1 MREIKV
7 DMDVFAAIWKQR
19 VAGENSENEILRR
32 LLLNEPY
39 SDQQGSPV
47 KKEVKNSRIHDENA
61 LQYQTMGKIR
71 WVDDIKAALIEL
83 GGEATLQEIYKKVK
97 DIRLR
102 SGRSWTAA
110 AEATI
115 RRTIEDHSSD
125 SENFRGDDIFK
136 KIGRGKWALRLPSF
150 ALNDSSPPRR

>member
-7 DMDVFAAIWKQR
+7 DMDVFAAIWKRR

-32 LLLNEPY
+32 LLLSEP
-39 SDQQGSPV
+39 SDGQQV
-47 KKEVKNSRIHDENA
+47 VLTKEEVKNSKMPEENA
-61 LQYQTMGKIR
+61 MRYKTIGKVR
-71 WVDDIKAALIEL
+71 WVDDIRAALMEL
-83 GGEATLQEIYKKVK
+83 GGQASLHEIYKKVK
-97 DIRLR
+97 DIRVR

-136 KIGRGKWALRLPSF
+136 KVGRGEWALRRP
-150 ALNDSSPPRR
+150 